1 MHKSEMADPHY
12 VDSCP
17 KVVRLEAVRVLRDKK
32 WLLDQDLLC
41 SEKTRCKIT
50 QSISV

>member
-17 KVVRLEAVRVLRDKK
+17 KVVRLEAVRVLEVILQARVEEVG
-32 WLLDQDLLC
+32 DLSDGNAIGC
-41 SEKTRCKIT
+41 S
-50 QSISV
+50 